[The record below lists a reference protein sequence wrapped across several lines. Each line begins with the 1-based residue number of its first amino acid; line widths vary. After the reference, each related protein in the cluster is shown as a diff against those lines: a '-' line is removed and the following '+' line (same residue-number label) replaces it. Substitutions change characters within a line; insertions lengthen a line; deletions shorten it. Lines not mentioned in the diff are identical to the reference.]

1 MYSIGMATDPIG
13 RKLSYAYDTLNRQ
26 VSVSDLAIQASPLLQ
41 QAYTPNGL
49 IASLTN
55 ANGFATSF
63 TPDGFD
69 RLSTTT
75 YPDSSTQVLG
85 YCPN

>member
-1 MYSIGMATDPIG
+1 MVMPVCAPTAEP
-13 RKLSYAYDTLNRQ
+13 DT
-26 VSVSDLAIQASPLLQ
+26 VTVLAA
-41 QAYTPNGL
+41 
-49 IASLTN
+49 

-75 YPDSSTQVLG
+75 YPDSSTQVELR
-85 YCPN
+85 